1 MWFEMRIFGAIDFL
15 RSTMFN
21 PQTKTLNF
29 MSKMATFMNR
39 LLAVGAIAGMLASCT
54 SSKIGMVNTAPTN
67 PSVAATAPADEV
79 APAAAQGAP
88 AAEAYASTAED
99 VAPVATATAVSPL
112 EKAAREQAITAAPK
126 AEAKKLSAAERLV
139 AKALVKKLQK
149 AEKKFDLKKE
159 KAGKAADPQVR
170 TGIIIA
176 LVGLGLLLIGALTGL
191 WFLYT
196 LGGLGITV
204 GLVVILLAA
213 LDVI

>member
-1 MWFEMRIFGAIDFL
+1 
-15 RSTMFN
+15 
-21 PQTKTLNF
+21 

-39 LLAVGAIAGMLASCT
+39 VLAVGAVAGLLASCT
-54 SSKIGMVNTAPTN
+54 SSKIGLVNTAPAN
-67 PSVAATAPADEV
+67 PSIAVTAPADEA

-88 AAEAYASTAED
+88 ADEAYASTAEN
-99 VAPVATATAVSPL
+99 VAAVAIETAVSPL
-112 EKAAREQAITAAPK
+112 EKAAREQAIATAPK
-126 AEAKKLSAAERLV
+126 GEAKKLSGVERVV

-149 AEKKFDLKKE
+149 AEKKFDVKKQ
-159 KAGKAADPQVR
+159 KAGKADPQVR

-176 LVGLGLLLIGALTGL
+176 LVGLGLLLVGALTGL

>member
-1 MWFEMRIFGAIDFL
+1 
-15 RSTMFN
+15 
-21 PQTKTLNF
+21 

-39 LLAVGAIAGMLASCT
+39 ILAVGAVAGLLASCT
-54 SSKIGMVNTAPTN
+54 SSKIGLVNTAPAN
-67 PSVAATAPADEV
+67 PSVAATAPAAPADEA

-88 AAEAYASTAED
+88 ADEAYASTAEN
-99 VAPVATATAVSPL
+99 VAAVATETAVSPL
-112 EKAAREQAITAAPK
+112 EKATREQAIATAPK
-126 AEAKKLSAAERLV
+126 GEVKKLSGVERVV

-149 AEKKFDLKKE
+149 AEKKFDVKKQ
-159 KAGKAADPQVR
+159 KAGKADPQVR

-176 LVGLGLLLIGALTGL
+176 LVGLGLLLVGALTGL

>member
-1 MWFEMRIFGAIDFL
+1 
-15 RSTMFN
+15 
-21 PQTKTLNF
+21 

-39 LLAVGAIAGMLASCT
+39 ILAAGAVAGLLASCT
-54 SSKIGMVNTAPTN
+54 SSKIGLVNTAPAN
-67 PSVAATAPADEV
+67 PSVAVTAPAAPADEA

-88 AAEAYASTAED
+88 AAEAYASTAEN
-99 VAPVATATAVSPL
+99 VAAVATEAAVSPL
-112 EKAAREQAITAAPK
+112 EKAAREHVAVAPK
-126 AEAKKLSAAERLV
+126 GEVKKLSGVERVV

-149 AEKKFDLKKE
+149 AEKKFDVKKQ

-176 LVGLGLLLIGALTGL
+176 LVGLGLLLVGALTGL

>member
-1 MWFEMRIFGAIDFL
+1 
-15 RSTMFN
+15 
-21 PQTKTLNF
+21 
-29 MSKMATFMNR
+29 MSKMATIMNR
-39 LLAVGAIAGMLASCT
+39 VLAVGAVAGLLASCT
-54 SSKIGMVNTAPTN
+54 SSKIGMVHTTPVA
-67 PSVAATAPADEV
+67 PSVAATAPVAPADEA

-88 AAEAYASTAED
+88 ASEAYASTGKA
-99 VAPVATATAVSPL
+99 VATVATATAVSPL
-112 EKAAREQAITAAPK
+112 EKAAREQATAAPK
-126 AEAKKLSAAERLV
+126 GEVKKLSLAQRVV

-149 AEKKFDLKKE
+149 AEKKFDVKKQKE
-159 KAGKAADPQVR
+159 GKVADPQVR

-176 LVGLGLLLIGALTGL
+176 LVGLGVLLVGALTGL

>member
-1 MWFEMRIFGAIDFL
+1 
-15 RSTMFN
+15 
-21 PQTKTLNF
+21 

-39 LLAVGAIAGMLASCT
+39 VLAVGAVAGLLASCT
-54 SSKIGMVNTAPTN
+54 SSKIGMVHQTATHPAVT
-67 PSVAATAPADEV
+67 ATAPAAPDADA

-88 AAEAYASTAED
+88 ATEAYASTAD
-99 VAPVATATAVSPL
+99 DAAVVAAATPVTTL
-112 EKAAREQAITAAPK
+112 EKAAREQATAAAPK
-126 AEAKKLSAAERLV
+126 APAKKLSLAQRVV

-149 AEKKFDLKKE
+149 AEKKFDVKKE
-159 KAGKAADPQVR
+159 KAGKADPQVR

-176 LVGLGLLLIGALTGL
+176 LVGLGVLLVGALTGL

-196 LGGLGITV
+196 LGGLGITI

>member
-1 MWFEMRIFGAIDFL
+1 
-15 RSTMFN
+15 
-21 PQTKTLNF
+21 
-29 MSKMATFMNR
+29 MATFMNR
-39 LLAVGAIAGMLASCT
+39 ILAVGAVAGLLASCT
-54 SSKIGMVNTAPTN
+54 SSKIGLVNTAPAN
-67 PSVAATAPADEV
+67 PSVAVTAPSDEA

-88 AAEAYASTAED
+88 AGEAYASTAEN
-99 VAPVATATAVSPL
+99 VAAVATGTAVSPL
-112 EKAAREQAITAAPK
+112 EKAAREQAAVATAPK
-126 AEAKKLSAAERLV
+126 GEAKKLSTVERVV

-149 AEKKFDLKKE
+149 AEKKFDVKKQ

-176 LVGLGLLLIGALTGL
+176 LVGLGLLLVGALTGL